1 MHLKNHH
8 RNVREDMYPNSSN
21 RGWNSLSRTQQIVV
35 IVIGALVLYAL
46 LSGTSSI
53 GRLGDPNWIMAV
65 AAIVFIAFPVHE
77 MAHAAMAVAL
87 GDPTPR
93 LQGRFTI
100 NPLAHIDPI
109 GAVLI
114 LFTGFG
120 WAKPVQWSPRNV
132 TVDVRLAVILVAL
145 AGPVSNLILASIS
158 LFFWDSAP
166 DGFVSTFLF
175 FFAQINVLLFVFNLL
190 PVPPLDGSHVLF
202 ALLPDN
208 TYELQ
213 QTLQRYGF
221 LLLMVVI
228 FMGGSFIFS
237 IVSTVMNL
245 LYGLVT

>member
-1 MHLKNHH
+1 
-8 RNVREDMYPNSSN
+8 MYPNSSN

-35 IVIGALVLYAL
+35 IVVGALVLYGL
-46 LSGTSSI
+46 FSGASSI
-53 GRLGDPNWIMAV
+53 GRLGNPNWIIAV

-93 LQGRFTI
+93 LQGRFTL

-120 WAKPVQWSPRNV
+120 WAKPVQWNPRNV
-132 TVDVRLAVILVAL
+132 TIDARLAVILVAL
-145 AGPVSNLILASIS
+145 AGPVSNLILAAIS
-158 LFFWDSAP
+158 LFFLDKVTIEIVR
-166 DGFVSTFLF
+166 DFLRS
-175 FFAQINVLLFVFNLL
+175 FAFINGLLFVFNLI

-202 ALLPDN
+202 ALLPGN
-208 TYELQ
+208 THELQ
-213 QTLQRYGF
+213 MTLQRYGF

-228 FMGGSFIFS
+228 FISGSFITG
-237 IVSTVMNL
+237 IVNTILNL
-245 LYGLVT
+245 LYGLVA